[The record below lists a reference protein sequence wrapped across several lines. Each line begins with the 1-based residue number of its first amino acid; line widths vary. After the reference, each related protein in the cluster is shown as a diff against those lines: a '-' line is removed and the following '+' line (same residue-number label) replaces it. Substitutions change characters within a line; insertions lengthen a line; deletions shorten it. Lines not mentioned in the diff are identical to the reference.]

1 MMKKTTFI
9 FLLQLITISLLASDF
24 EWKSNQNQQIVC
36 DKSENEVV
44 KAALQMYSQD
54 YSAVFG
60 GKVNVNTSKGDIYI
74 GTIGQ
79 KSKAEKMLDKNDISK
94 LKEKW
99 EGFII
104 TIRKNKLIV
113 LGSDK
118 RGTAYGILELSRLIG
133 VSPWVWW
140 ADSTPQ
146 KKEKVELKD
155 DFYSFQYP
163 SVKFRGIFINDEDWG
178 LTPWSYKNFEKS
190 DVKGQIGPKTT
201 AKIFELLLRL
211 RANTYWP
218 PMHGCSV
225 AFYLTPGNKEVADKY
240 GIFIGTSHCEP
251 LMCNANAEWHERGKG
266 EYDYVH
272 NRDNVVNFWEQRV
285 KEVAKS
291 DNIYTL
297 GIRGVHDG
305 KMQGANTVQ
314 EQKEAVSKIFVDQR
328 NLLKKYVNSKLE
340 QIPQVFIPYKE
351 VLDVYND
358 GLKVPDDVTLMWTD
372 DNYGYIRHF
381 PDSVEQK
388 RKGGNGIYYHVSYW
402 GRPHDY
408 LWLSTT
414 SPALITAQMKLAYE
428 KNARQIWILN
438 VGDIKP
444 AEYATELFMDL
455 AWNVN
460 TIESSRE
467 SVDNHQK
474 NWLQRE
480 FGIEMSNEL
489 LKIMTEYYRL
499 AYIRKPEFM
508 GNTRT
513 EEKDPKYK
521 EVKSFP
527 WSEEEINTRLK
538 QYIEIENQVKD
549 LSIKIPENKKNTW
562 FQLIEYPVCA
572 SAEMNKKMLYA
583 QLSRQ
588 LYENQWTKSDEAYN
602 EIKLLTEKYNS
613 IENGKWKYMMDSQ
626 PRELAVF
633 KPVSHQNDTT
643 ILLKID
649 PKFQFYGSEYNS
661 FTGQKPVENGLGYER
676 KAISLQKGNSVEYH
690 FTANSSAVKVQVA
703 LAPFL
708 PIEGNK
714 IRFSIS
720 IDDASFK
727 TIDFKTFD
735 RNEEWK
741 QNVLRNQSIKTIEFR
756 INNLPKHKITIK
768 AEDEGVVIDQIKIW

>member
-1 MMKKTTFI
+1 MMKKLAFVFFT
-9 FLLQLITISLLASDF
+9 QLITISIFATGF
-24 EWKSNQNQQIVC
+24 EWKSSQNQQIVC

-44 KAALQMYSQD
+44 KTALEMYSQD
-54 YSAVFG
+54 FSAVFD
-60 GKVNVNTSKGDIYI
+60 GKISINTSKGDIYV

-79 KSKAEKMLDKNDISK
+79 KSKAEKMMDKKDISK
-94 LKEKW
+94 LKNQW

-104 TIRKNKLIV
+104 TIKKNKLIV

-133 VSPWVWW
+133 ISPWVWW
-140 ADSTPQ
+140 ADSTPL

-163 SVKFRGIFINDEDWG
+163 SVKFRGIFINDEDFG
-178 LTPWSYKNFEKS
+178 LNPWSYKNFEKS
-190 DVKGQIGPKTT
+190 DIKGQIGPKTT
-201 AKIFELLLRL
+201 SKFFELLLRL

-218 PMHGCSV
+218 PMHECSV
-225 AFYLTPGNKEVADKY
+225 AFYLTPGNKETADKY

-251 LMCNANAEWHERGKG
+251 MLCNANAEWHSHGKG

-272 NRDNVVNFWEQRV
+272 NRENVVDFWEQRV
-285 KEVAKS
+285 KDASKS

-297 GIRGVHDG
+297 GIRGIHDG

-314 EQKEAVSKIFVDQR
+314 EQKEAISKIFVDQR
-328 NLLKKYVNSKLE
+328 NLLKKYVNTDLE
-340 QIPQVFIPYKE
+340 KVPQVFIPYKE

-358 GLKVPDDVTLMWTD
+358 GLKVPDDITLMWTD

-381 PDSVEQK
+381 PDSTEQK
-388 RKGGNGIYYHVSYW
+388 RIGGNGVYYHVSYW

-414 SPALITAQMKLAYE
+414 SPALITTQMKMAYE

-444 AEYATELFMDL
+444 AEYNTELFMDL
-455 AWNVN
+455 AWNIN
-460 TIESSRE
+460 SIEDTVE
-467 SVDNHQK
+467 SIDKHQK
-474 NWLQRE
+474 KWLQRE
-480 FGIEMSNEL
+480 FESVNSDEL

-508 GNTRT
+508 GNSRT
-513 EEKDPKYK
+513 EEQDPKYK
-521 EVKSFP
+521 KVRSLT
-527 WSEEEINTRLK
+527 WSKNEINLRLN
-538 QYIEIENQVKD
+538 QYLAIENKVKK
-549 LSIKIPENKKNTW
+549 LSEKIPANKKSAW

-572 SAEMNKKMLYA
+572 SAAMNKKMLYA
-583 QLSRQ
+583 QLTRQ
-588 LYENQWTKSDEAYN
+588 FEDNLQNKSDDAYN
-602 EIKLLTEKYNS
+602 EIISLTEKYNS
-613 IENGKWKYMMDSQ
+613 LENGKWKYMMNFQ

-633 KPVSHQNDTT
+633 KPAPFEKDTT
-643 ILLKID
+643 VLLKID
-649 PKFQFYGSEYNS
+649 PKFQFNGSEYNS
-661 FTGQKPVENGLGYER
+661 FSGQKPIENGLGYER
-676 KAISLQKGNSVEYH
+676 KAIGLQKGSAVVYNFAS
-690 FTANSSAVKVQVA
+690 NSSVVKIQVA

-708 PIEGNK
+708 PVSGNK
-714 IRFSIS
+714 VRFSIS
-720 IDDASFK
+720 VNDKSAKIIDYK
-727 TIDFKTFD
+727 TSD

-741 QNVLRNQSIKTIEFR
+741 QNVMRNQSVKTLDFML
-756 INNLPKHKITIK
+756 NNSGVHKITIK